1 MAGAGF
7 VLLAASLST
16 TGLIPVAGI
25 MLILGVDR
33 FLSTMRGLVS
43 LCGQIMASIVVS
55 KWEHRFDDEQ
65 ANAVLSGH
73 AVPGPT
79 KSLKFEQATV

>member
-1 MAGAGF
+1 M
-7 VLLAASLST
+7 ST

-43 LCGQIMASIVVS
+43 LCGQMMASIVVN
-55 KWEHRFDDEQ
+55 KWEHCFDDER
-65 ANAVLSGH
+65 ANAVLSGR